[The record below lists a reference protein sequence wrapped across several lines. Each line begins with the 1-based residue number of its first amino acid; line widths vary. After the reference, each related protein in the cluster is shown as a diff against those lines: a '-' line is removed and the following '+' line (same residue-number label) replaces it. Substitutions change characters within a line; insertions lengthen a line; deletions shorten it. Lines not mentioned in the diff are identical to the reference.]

1 MIRVEFSKSFLFA
14 HFVCGLARLESP
26 DKIFDKRTDIFH
38 VGFLVIY
45 ITFTEREL
53 K

>member
-1 MIRVEFSKSFLFA
+1 MIRAEFGKSFLFA

-26 DKIFDKRTDIFH
+26 NKIFDKRTDIYH
-38 VGFLVIY
+38 VGFLVIFV
-45 ITFTEREL
+45 THNEEE